1 MGIHMTTQTALTPD
15 KSAIQSILNEH
26 KKQIKIGLAM
36 CAHCSLCAESCFL
49 YMSHEG
55 DPQYMPSYKFLHSVG
70 ALFRKKGVATPDQL
84 ETMRDLVFDNC
95 VLCTRCYCPM
105 GIDIPS
111 LIALGRRI
119 CRSQGLFRTYDK

>member
-1 MGIHMTTQTALTPD
+1 MESNTNPTPD
-15 KSAIQSILNEH
+15 KPLIQSILAEH
-26 KKQIKIGLAM
+26 KKQIKIGLTM

-70 ALFRKKGVATPDQL
+70 KLYKKKGDVSRAQL
-84 ETMRDLVFDNC
+84 ETMRDLVFENC

-105 GIDIPS
+105 GIDIPA
-111 LIALGRRI
+111 LITLGRRI
-119 CRSQGLFRTYDK
+119 CRSQNLFRNYDR